1 MSKSERLNV
10 YALVERE
17 EKKTIWLRVGT
28 AFVNKDDS
36 INVYLDAVPLGG
48 KLQIRRPSD
57 NNKDA
62 DSEQ

>member
-1 MSKSERLNV
+1 MTKNERLNV

-28 AFVNKDDS
+28 AFVNKDES
-36 INVYLDAVPLGG
+36 INVYLDAVPLAG
-48 KLQIRRPSD
+48 KLQIRRPSE

-62 DSEQ
+62 EPEQ